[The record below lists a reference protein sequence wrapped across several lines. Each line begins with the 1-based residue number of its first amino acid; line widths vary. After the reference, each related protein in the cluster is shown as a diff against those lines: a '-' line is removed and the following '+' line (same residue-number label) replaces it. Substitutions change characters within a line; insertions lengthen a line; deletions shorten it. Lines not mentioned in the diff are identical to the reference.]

1 MNKNK
6 QIYKPSQEI
15 LKKYANVLV
24 NFALGSGEGIK
35 KGEIVYIAIDEI
47 AKPLFVEL
55 RRVIWKAGGHVISGY
70 RPSNDPSFNVDKDFF
85 LYAQNHQI
93 NFFPA
98 KYMKGLIDEM
108 DHSIFIISDTDKHAL
123 LGVDS
128 KKIMERSKV
137 HKPFMDWRNR
147 KENAG
152 KFTWTL
158 GLYGTEAMAKEA
170 NMSLKDYWGQI
181 IKACFLNEK
190 NPIKKWKE
198 VYRKLESYRQKL
210 NRMPIEKLHIKGA
223 DVDLW
228 ISLGKKRQ
236 WVGGGGRN
244 IPSFELF
251 TSPDWHG
258 TNGWINFNQPLYRY
272 GSIIEGIKL
281 TFKNGKVVSA
291 KASKNEKLLKQ
302 MIATENA
309 DKVGEFSMTDR
320 RFSNITK
327 FMAET
332 LFDENIGGEHG
343 NTHIALGNAYHD
355 CFSGNPSKLSK
366 SDWKKL
372 GFNDSS
378 VHTDIISTAP
388 RTITAHMLNG
398 DKKVIYNNG
407 QYVF

>member
-1 MNKNK
+1 MAKNNKV
-6 QIYKPSQEI
+6 YRPSQEI

-24 NFALGSGEGIK
+24 SFALGSGNGIK
-35 KGEIVYIAIDEI
+35 KGETVYIAIDEI
-47 AKPLFVEL
+47 AKPFFIEL
-55 RRVIWKAGGHVISGY
+55 RRAIWKAGGHVISGY
-70 RPSNDPSFNVDKDFF
+70 RPSNDFDFNVDKDFF
-85 LYAQNHQI
+85 LYAKNHQI

-98 KYMKGLIDEM
+98 KYMKGLIDEI
-108 DHSIFIISDTDKHAL
+108 DHSIFIISDTDKRSL

-128 KKIMERSKV
+128 KKIMERNKM
-137 HKPFMDWRNR
+137 HKPFMDWRNE

-170 NMSLKDYWGQI
+170 SMNLKDYWGQI
-181 IKACFLNEK
+181 INACFLNER

-198 VYRKLESYRQKL
+198 VYKKLESYRQKL

-228 ISLGKKRQ
+228 IGLGKKRK
-236 WVGGGGRN
+236 WMGGSGRN

-251 TSPDWHG
+251 TSPDWYG

-272 GSIIEGIKL
+272 GSIIKGIKL

-291 KASKNEKLLKQ
+291 KASSNEKLLKQ

-332 LFDENIGGEHG
+332 LFDENIGGRHG

-355 CFSGNPSKLSK
+355 CLAGDPGKLSK

-378 VHTDIISTAP
+378 IHTDIISTTD
-388 RTITAHMLNG
+388 RTITAHLQNG
-398 DKKVIYNNG
+398 SKKIIYHNG
-407 QYVF
+407 EYVF